1 MINPM
6 VIAGLS
12 LLCSDGNPG
21 RRGGCWLYAEALSP
35 RWGEQAG
42 SETEGGER
50 SNCDADSGTSY
61 LSSEIR
67 QREQDCWR
75 QRHNVPLRKGFL

>member
-21 RRGGCWLYAEALSP
+21 RGGGCWLYAEAS
-35 RWGEQAG
+35 RQA
-42 SETEGGER
+42 
-50 SNCDADSGTSY
+50 
-61 LSSEIR
+61 
-67 QREQDCWR
+67 
-75 QRHNVPLRKGFL
+75 VKRKAVKDPTAM